1 MLSALTNLVPV
12 LIGPNY
18 NQWEPAMTSYLM
30 SQSGQ
35 WRVITTD
42 KDRPLY
48 YGPLLKQT
56 SKGKETTQEETEETD
71 EERGRVGA
79 SATAVIKTTADPE
92 EDNLKEI

>member
-1 MLSALTNLVPV
+1 MSSALTNLVPV

-42 KDRPLY
+42 KYIPLY
-48 YGPLLKQT
+48 YGPDLLKQT
-56 SKGKETTQEETEETD
+56 PKGKETAQGAEETD
-71 EERGRVGA
+71 KERGRAGA
-79 SATAVIKTTADPE
+79 SATAVVVRAD
-92 EDNLKEI
+92 